1 MKKVAFSKNKTW
13 LIDRGSRT
21 KMKKALKKQM
31 YETNAFLCL
40 KFYGLNE
47 RD

>member
-21 KMKKALKKQM
+21 KMKKALKNKCTKQM
-31 YETNAFLCL
+31 P
-40 KFYGLNE
+40 FYALNSMV
-47 RD
+47 